1 MWLKWP
7 DVEGQI
13 KSAAEWLDKF
23 MEFKLNDRD
32 VSKIM
37 GLKEKLN
44 RNLNES
50 SAGNLLAH

>member
-1 MWLKWP
+1 
-7 DVEGQI
+7 GQI

-44 RNLNES
+44 RNLN
-50 SAGNLLAH
+50 